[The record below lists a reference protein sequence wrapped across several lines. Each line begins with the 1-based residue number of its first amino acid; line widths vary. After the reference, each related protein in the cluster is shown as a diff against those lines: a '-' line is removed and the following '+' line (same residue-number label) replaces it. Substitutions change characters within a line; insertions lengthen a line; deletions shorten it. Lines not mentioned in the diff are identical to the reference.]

1 MGEKH
6 IEAIDAISDVSKN
19 SLADFDRQLAEL
31 EAQTAR
37 TRSVKKA
44 TASSDEQLNDE
55 QKALDKTELTKL
67 VEKLNKELQ
76 PDNIAAKLK
85 VETKTGKIYIQIINK
100 RTGEVIEQIPSN
112 EVSSS
117 SENLVDKKG

>member
-6 IEAIDAISDVSKN
+6 IEAIDAISDVSKS
-19 SLADFDRQLAEL
+19 SLADFDQQLAEL
-31 EAQTAR
+31 EAKIAR
-37 TRSVKKA
+37 TRAVKKA

-76 PDNIAAKLK
+76 PDNITAKLK
-85 VETKTGKIYIQIINK
+85 VASKTGKIYI
-100 RTGEVIEQIPSN
+100 
-112 EVSSS
+112 
-117 SENLVDKKG
+117 